1 MGSLKVGIKKHN
13 LLGSGVGGGEP
24 SFDTF
29 LNNCFD
35 WKLLLK
41 EPKLSQWLWV
51 VLLLAFILMWK
62 QPE

>member
-1 MGSLKVGIKKHN
+1 MGSLKVDIKNIIWK
-13 LLGSGVGGGEP
+13 VREGGEQ

-29 LNNCFD
+29 LKNCFD
-35 WKLLLK
+35 WKLSLK
-41 EPKLSQWLWV
+41 VSKLSQWLWV